1 MNAQANGVILVSPVF
16 NEQEVIHEFLT
27 RVAAVAK
34 STGLQGLVIVDD
46 GSRDKTC
53 DVIADFARVSDRLR
67 IRVVRLSRNFGHQN
81 ATLAGLTVAERWAQ
95 DLNVPFVALIDAD
108 LQDRPEHLQD
118 LLDTMETSDVA
129 YAVRRSRAEG
139 PFFKFAANVFYNVL
153 SKTSNLKVPRYAGT
167 FSVMRTHVV
176 RAILS
181 NSDNLPYLPGLRAW
195 AGFRQ
200 RGVSLDRDARHAGD
214 SRVGFRGLFR
224 LAINA
229 VFAYSNLPIVLIAFL
244 GTFTLAI
251 SFVAAFTIIV
261 LRLAGL
267 VEVQGTAL
275 IIVSIFFS
283 LGVQSIFLLIIAYS
297 IRRLAAD
304 AGRRSAF
311 VIMEDRLL
319 NE

>member
-1 MNAQANGVILVSPVF
+1 MNADANAMILVSPVF

-27 RVAAVAK
+27 RVAAVAE
-34 STGLQGLVIVDD
+34 SAHLRGLVIVDD

-53 DVIADFARVSDRLR
+53 EVIADFARMSDRLKIR
-67 IRVVRLSRNFGHQN
+67 IVRLSRNFGHQN
-81 ATLAGLTVAERWAQ
+81 ATLAGLSVAEKWAR

-118 LLDTMETSDVA
+118 LLDAMETSDVS

-200 RGVSLDRDARHAGD
+200 RGVSLDRDARYAGD

-229 VFAYSNLPIVLIAFL
+229 VFAYSKSSHRTDRFSRNVYTRDLLCRSLHNHCPSARRPGGGARNCPHYRVDLFLTWRTVNLP
-244 GTFTLAI
+244 
-251 SFVAAFTIIV
+251 SDN
-261 LRLAGL
+261 
-267 VEVQGTAL
+267 
-275 IIVSIFFS
+275 S
-283 LGVQSIFLLIIAYS
+283 L
-297 IRRLAAD
+297 
-304 AGRRSAF
+304 
-311 VIMEDRLL
+311 
-319 NE
+319 

>member
-1 MNAQANGVILVSPVF
+1 MILVSPVF
-16 NEQEVIHEFLT
+16 NEQEVVRQFLERAAAIAETT
-27 RVAAVAK
+27 R
-34 STGLQGLVIVDD
+34 LRGLVIVDD
-46 GSRDKTC
+46 GSQDKTC
-53 DVIADFARVSDRLR
+53 DIIADFARTSARPKIR
-67 IRVVRLSRNFGHQN
+67 IVRLSRNFGHQN
-81 ATLAGLTVAERWAQ
+81 ATLAGLTVAEQWAQ
-95 DLNVPFVALIDAD
+95 ELNVPFVALIDAD

-118 LLDTMETSDVA
+118 LLSAMENSDVA

-139 PFFKFAANVFYNVL
+139 PFFKFAANIFYNIL
-153 SKTSNLKVPRYAGT
+153 SRTSNLKVPRYAGT

-176 RAILS
+176 RAILN

-200 RGVSLDRDARHAGD
+200 LGVPLDRDARFAGD

-229 VFAYSNLPIVLIAFL
+229 VFAYSNLPIVLMALL

-251 SFVAAFTIIV
+251 SFTAAFTIIV

-283 LGVQSIFLLIIAYS
+283 LGVQSIFLLMVAYS

-311 VIMEDRLL
+311 VIMEDKILD
-319 NE
+319 E

>member
-1 MNAQANGVILVSPVF
+1 MSTETDGMILVCPAFNEEEVIL
-16 NEQEVIHEFLT
+16 EFLR
-27 RVAAVAK
+27 RVANIAK
-34 STGLQGLVIVDD
+34 SIDLRGLVIVDD

-53 DVIADFARVSDRLR
+53 ELIAEFARTSDHLKVRL
-67 IRVVRLSRNFGHQN
+67 VRLSRNFGHQN
-81 ATLAGLTVAERWAQ
+81 ATLAGLSSAEKWAR
-95 DLNVPFVALIDAD
+95 DLNVAFVALIDAD
-108 LQDRPEHLQD
+108 LQDRPEHLKD
-118 LLDTMETSDVA
+118 LLNSIETSDVT

-139 PFFKFAANVFYNVL
+139 PFFKFAANIFYNVL
-153 SKTSNLKVPRYAGT
+153 SKTSNLNVPRYAGT
-167 FSVMRTHVV
+167 FSVMRTQVV

-181 NSDNLPYLPGLRAW
+181 NSDNVPYLPGLRAW

-200 RGVSLDRDARHAGD
+200 RGVPLDRDARYAGD

-229 VFAYSNLPIVLIAFL
+229 VFAYSNLPIVLIASL
-244 GTFTLAI
+244 GILTLAI
-251 SFVAAFTIIV
+251 SFIAALTIIV

-283 LGVQSIFLLIIAYS
+283 LGIQSIFLLMIAYS

-311 VIMEDRLL
+311 VIMEDRCL

>member
-1 MNAQANGVILVSPVF
+1 MTTSTEGVILVAPVF
-16 NEQEVIHEFLT
+16 NEQEVVRDFLT
-27 RVAAVAK
+27 RVAAIAEANC
-34 STGLQGLVIVDD
+34 LQGLVIVDD
-46 GSRDKTC
+46 GSRDRTC
-53 DVIADFARVSDRLR
+53 EIIAEFARASEQLK

-81 ATLAGLTVAERWAQ
+81 ATLAGLTIGLKWAEEF
-95 DLNVPFVALIDAD
+95 NVPFVALIDAD
-108 LQDRPEHLQD
+108 LQDRPEHLRA
-118 LLDTMETSDVA
+118 LLDAMGTSDVV

-139 PFFKFAANVFYNVL
+139 AFFRVAANVFYNVL

-167 FSVMRTHVV
+167 FSVMRTRVV

-200 RGVSLDRDARHAGD
+200 QGVPLDRDARYAGD
-214 SRVGFRGLFR
+214 SRVGLRGLFR

-229 VFAYSNLPIVLIAFL
+229 VFAYSNLPIVLIALL

-251 SFVAAFTIIV
+251 SFIAAFTIIV
-261 LRLAGL
+261 LRLVGL
-267 VEVQGTAL
+267 VEVQGAAL

-283 LGVQSIFLLIIAYS
+283 LGVESIFLLMIAYS

-311 VIMEDRLL
+311 VIMEDRILD
-319 NE
+319 E

>member
-1 MNAQANGVILVSPVF
+1 
-16 NEQEVIHEFLT
+16 
-27 RVAAVAK
+27 
-34 STGLQGLVIVDD
+34 
-46 GSRDKTC
+46 
-53 DVIADFARVSDRLR
+53 
-67 IRVVRLSRNFGHQN
+67 
-81 ATLAGLTVAERWAQ
+81 
-95 DLNVPFVALIDAD
+95 
-108 LQDRPEHLQD
+108 
-118 LLDTMETSDVA
+118 
-129 YAVRRSRAEG
+129 
-139 PFFKFAANVFYNVL
+139 
-153 SKTSNLKVPRYAGT
+153 
-167 FSVMRTHVV
+167 
-176 RAILS
+176 
-181 NSDNLPYLPGLRAW
+181 LRAW

>member
-1 MNAQANGVILVSPVF
+1 MNKPTEGMILVSPVF
-16 NEQEVIHEFLT
+16 NEQEVVRQFLERAAAIAETT
-27 RVAAVAK
+27 R
-34 STGLQGLVIVDD
+34 LQGLVIVDD
-46 GSRDKTC
+46 GSQDKTC
-53 DVIADFARVSDRLR
+53 DIIADFARTSARPKIR
-67 IRVVRLSRNFGHQN
+67 IVRLSRNFGHQN
-81 ATLAGLTVAERWAQ
+81 ATLAGLTVAEQWAQ
-95 DLNVPFVALIDAD
+95 ELNASFVALIDAD

-118 LLDTMETSDVA
+118 LLSAMENSDVA

-139 PFFKFAANVFYNVL
+139 PFFKFAANIFYNIL
-153 SKTSNLKVPRYAGT
+153 SRTSNLKVPRYAGT

-176 RAILS
+176 RAILN

-200 RGVSLDRDARHAGD
+200 LGVPLDRDARFAGD

-229 VFAYSNLPIVLIAFL
+229 VFAYSNLPIVLMALL
-244 GTFTLAI
+244 GTFTLVI
-251 SFVAAFTIIV
+251 SFIAAFTIIV
-261 LRLAGL
+261 LRLAGF

-283 LGVQSIFLLIIAYS
+283 LGVQSIFLLMVAYS

-311 VIMEDRLL
+311 VIMEDKILD
-319 NE
+319 E